1 MPRTDQELDAYAVDL
16 QQSILLEA
24 DVEGSEQFRSEVFTR
39 HVVDILIEAGE
50 LEEAVPCH
58 LRDRGVEVHAY
69 GIEDDETLN
78 LVCTIHRGQAPPV
91 SVAPVEVNTAFR
103 RLTMFGERCRDE
115 PYHEHLEESSDAHGM
130 ALHVHQL
137 A

>member
-39 HVVDILIEAGE
+39 HVVDVLIEAGE

-58 LRDRGVEVHAY
+58 LRDRGIEIHGY
-69 GIEDDETLN
+69 GVEDDEALN
-78 LVCTIHRGQAPPV
+78 LICTIHRGEVPPA

-103 RLTMFGERCRDE
+103 RLFTLWERCRDTA
-115 PYHEHLEESSDAHGM
+115 YHEQLEESS
-130 ALHVHQL
+130 
-137 A
+137 